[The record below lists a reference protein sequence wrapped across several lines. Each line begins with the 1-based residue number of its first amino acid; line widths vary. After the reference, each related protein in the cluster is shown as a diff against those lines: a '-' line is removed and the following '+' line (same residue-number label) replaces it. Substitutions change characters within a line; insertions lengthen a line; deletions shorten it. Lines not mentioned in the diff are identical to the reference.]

1 MAAILY
7 SRICQIVFR
16 FVFKGIGMT
25 FHYAKKLSCN
35 TKMHD
40 LDVRLPTMIGITLCP
55 HWRDWTKSTTN
66 NWLRGIS
73 EGNSA

>member
-16 FVFKGIGMT
+16 VCFKGIGMT

-40 LDVRLPTMIGITLCP
+40 LDVRLPTSMC
-55 HWRDWTKSTTN
+55 RS
-66 NWLRGIS
+66 
-73 EGNSA
+73 

>member
-40 LDVRLPTMIGITLCP
+40 LDVRLPT
-55 HWRDWTKSTTN
+55 
-66 NWLRGIS
+66 
-73 EGNSA
+73 NSPTEDLAGYTFKCLSINLF

>member
-7 SRICQIVFR
+7 SRICQIVFQ
-16 FVFKGIGMT
+16 FYFKGIGMT

-40 LDVRLPTMIGITLCP
+40 LDVRLSTITCILILVCFY
-55 HWRDWTKSTTN
+55 
-66 NWLRGIS
+66 
-73 EGNSA
+73 EY

>member
-40 LDVRLPTMIGITLCP
+40 LDVRLPTITKLFEVEFCA
-55 HWRDWTKSTTN
+55 D
-66 NWLRGIS
+66 
-73 EGNSA
+73 